1 MDQGN
6 ERIENK
12 VEKKKKI
19 KNKKREPKS
28 RGEIRNSTSRAKTD
42 EISKIDSQCCCLL
55 RAFVVVVENRAELT
69 QLDLHN
75 GC

>member
-1 MDQGN
+1 MNQGN

-12 VEKKKKI
+12 VEKK

-28 RGEIRNSTSRAKTD
+28 RGEIRNSTSRAKSD

>member
-6 ERIENK
+6 EPIENK
-12 VEKKKKI
+12 VKKKK
-19 KNKKREPKS
+19 KKRTKES
-28 RGEIRNSTSRAKTD
+28 RRIRNSTSRPKTD